1 MVGVGGPHIRG
12 LNTNGG
18 LDLGSRMRE
27 ITREDVRA
35 AVERAR
41 AVERPPDREILH
53 LLPRQF
59 ILDDQPG
66 IFDPVGM
73 VGARLEVDLH
83 IATCSGSA
91 LQSTVTCANRAG
103 LEVSEAV
110 LESIAAAESTL
121 SADERE
127 LGVCLLDIGAHSSDL
142 VVFFEGAVAHTASV
156 PVGGNH
162 FTNDLAVGLQ
172 MPVAQAEE
180 LKRQYGHAV
189 VTAVP
194 IEAEIEIN
202 NPEPQRLAL
211 RTLAEI
217 LEPRARELLYFVKE
231 SLRQGGVLEALGAGC
246 VLTGGGAMLAGHA
259 RRDREPA
266 SRSGAH
272 RNAGAALE
280 HAGRASSSQLFHCH
294 RNATVCTSHTRNPCG
309 RKQQPARQAA
319 RHLRSEFLRARI
331 MSITN
336 GEAPAAMDQQKIE
349 AAEIRIQFHDEEP
362 RGARIKVI
370 GVGGG
375 GGNAVNRMIQAGL
388 EGVEFIAANT
398 DVQALKLSLAPMK
411 LQLGVRLTAGLGAGA
426 NPDVGRRAAL
436 EDSEKI
442 IEALEGAD
450 MVFVT
455 AGLGGGTGTGAAP
468 VIASL
473 ASEMGILTVAVI
485 TRPFAFEGKRR
496 LQQAER
502 GLKELL
508 ESVDTMIVIPNEK
521 LLAVAKDAGF
531 FESFRIADDVLR
543 QGVQGISDIITIPGI
558 INRDFADVK
567 TTMAGM
573 GHAVMGT
580 AIRSGDNRAMEAA
593 QAAMASPLLDA
604 GAIDGARGILIN
616 ITGSSNLKLSEVNE
630 ASSLIQSSAHEDANI
645 IFGAVLDERM
655 GDEVKITVIAT
666 GFRDQMPE
674 RRARMLNVEEMP
686 VVSVPVLPTDAW
698 MREKAP
704 AASASACASAVHE
717 RGRRRGV
724 DSDARRAG
732 VCGAAT
738 RPSRAEI
745 AEEPS
750 FAPLPRDYASDFG
763 NSVRTPADYRRAM
776 SPQPAVSPLSASSGR
791 RRAGSGRS
799 DLYAPDEVLSRAA
812 TKSGTCL

>member
-1 MVGVGGPHIRG
+1 
-12 LNTNGG
+12 
-18 LDLGSRMRE
+18 
-27 ITREDVRA
+27 
-35 AVERAR
+35 
-41 AVERPPDREILH
+41 
-53 LLPRQF
+53 
-59 ILDDQPG
+59 
-66 IFDPVGM
+66 
-73 VGARLEVDLH
+73 
-83 IATCSGSA
+83 
-91 LQSTVTCANRAG
+91 
-103 LEVSEAV
+103 
-110 LESIAAAESTL
+110 
-121 SADERE
+121 
-127 LGVCLLDIGAHSSDL
+127 
-142 VVFFEGAVAHTASV
+142 
-156 PVGGNH
+156 
-162 FTNDLAVGLQ
+162 
-172 MPVAQAEE
+172 
-180 LKRQYGHAV
+180 
-189 VTAVP
+189 
-194 IEAEIEIN
+194 
-202 NPEPQRLAL
+202 
-211 RTLAEI
+211 
-217 LEPRARELLYFVKE
+217 
-231 SLRQGGVLEALGAGC
+231 
-246 VLTGGGAMLAGHA
+246 
-259 RRDREPA
+259 
-266 SRSGAH
+266 
-272 RNAGAALE
+272 
-280 HAGRASSSQLFHCH
+280 
-294 RNATVCTSHTRNPCG
+294 
-309 RKQQPARQAA
+309 
-319 RHLRSEFLRARI
+319 
-331 MSITN
+331 
-336 GEAPAAMDQQKIE
+336 MDQQKNE
-349 AAEIRIQFHDEEP
+349 TPEMRIQFHDEEI

-398 DVQALKLSLAPMK
+398 DVQALKLSLAPVK

-450 MVFVT
+450 LVFVT

-502 GLKELL
+502 GLKELI

-531 FESFRIADDVLR
+531 FESFRVADDVLR

-580 AIRSGDNRAMEAA
+580 AVRTGANRAVEAA

-674 RRARMLNVEEMP
+674 RRARMLNVEELP
-686 VVSVPVLPTDAW
+686 VVSVPVMPSENW

-704 AASASACASAVHE
+704 IAPPAPPAPPAPRFMSEDESDADDESEIEPEFVAAASRPNRIE
-717 RGRRRGV
+717 
-724 DSDARRAG
+724 
-732 VCGAAT
+732 AAED
-738 RPSRAEI
+738 PA
-745 AEEPS
+745 

-763 NSVRTPADYRRAM
+763 NSIRTP
-776 SPQPAVSPLSASSGR
+776 SITEEPVSQPAVSPLSA
-791 RRAGSGRS
+791 
-799 DLYAPDEVLSRAA
+799 APDSEERDLDVPTFMRRM
-812 TKSGTCL
+812 KF